1 MDWIWFIL
9 GGVVSIIVVLMG
21 IAILIILA
29 AAAEIAKGQI
39 RDKRDPYSDW
49 PD

>member
-9 GGVVSIIVVLMG
+9 AGIGAIVVVLMG
-21 IAILIILA
+21 VAILIILA

-39 RDKRDPYSDW
+39 RDKKDYYEW

>member
-1 MDWIWFIL
+1 MDWLWYIL
-9 GGVVSIIVVLMG
+9 AGIGLLVVVLMSIG
-21 IAILIILA
+21 ILIILA

-39 RDKRDPYSDW
+39 RDKKDYYDW